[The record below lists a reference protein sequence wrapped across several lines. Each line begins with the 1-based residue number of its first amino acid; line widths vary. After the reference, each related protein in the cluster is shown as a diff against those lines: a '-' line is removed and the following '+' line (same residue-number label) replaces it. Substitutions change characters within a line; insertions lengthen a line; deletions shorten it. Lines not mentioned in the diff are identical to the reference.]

1 MKPSLPAAIIAPIVL
16 NFGYAQANEFTWP
29 TAVSI
34 VIDGSGHQPT
44 ATFAAAEDAFGYSAF
59 DWLDL
64 AKAVL
69 PDAEPLTPDERSSIN
84 EFFWSHF

>member
-1 MKPSLPAAIIAPIVL
+1 MKPSLPAAVIAPIIL
-16 NFGYAQANEFTWP
+16 NLGYAQANTFTSP

-34 VIDGSGHQPT
+34 VIDGSGQQPT
-44 ATFAAAEDAFGYSAF
+44 ATFAAVETDSAYSAL

-64 AKAVL
+64 SKAVL
-69 PDAEPLTPDERSSIN
+69 PDAKPLTPDERSSIN

>member
-1 MKPSLPAAIIAPIVL
+1 MKTSLPAAIIAPIVL
-16 NFGYAQANEFTWP
+16 NLAYAQANTFSSP

-34 VIDGSGHQPT
+34 LIDRTEQQPT
-44 ATFAAAEDAFGYSAF
+44 ATFAATKVDSAYLAL

-64 AKAVL
+64 SKAVL
-69 PDAEPLTPDERSSIN
+69 PDAAPLTPDERSSIN